1 RGRRVVVRPGE
12 RYCTDRGSAMVAE
25 GAGTLVGGG
34 AGGYDIVD
42 QDDADAIERWAVV
55 AEGTG
60 DVAQAA
66 AWRESELGLRLADA
80 TNTAG
85 RRRDAERSHHQRGLV
100 ETAVAETRT
109 VERHRE
115 HGDIAGGGDER
126 IEEASHDGCEGLR
139 AA

>member
-1 RGRRVVVRPGE
+1 
-12 RYCTDRGSAMVAE
+12 
-25 GAGTLVGGG
+25 
-34 AGGYDIVD
+34 
-42 QDDADAIERWAVV
+42 
-55 AEGTG
+55 
-60 DVAQAA
+60 
-66 AWRESELGLRLADA
+66 ESELRLRLADA

-126 IEEASHDGCEGLR
+126 IDEASHDGCEALR
-139 AA
+139 AAVLQRADHVAGGAFVVDGGDRTIERVPTETSRAVVWPGPMSAAVWAAG